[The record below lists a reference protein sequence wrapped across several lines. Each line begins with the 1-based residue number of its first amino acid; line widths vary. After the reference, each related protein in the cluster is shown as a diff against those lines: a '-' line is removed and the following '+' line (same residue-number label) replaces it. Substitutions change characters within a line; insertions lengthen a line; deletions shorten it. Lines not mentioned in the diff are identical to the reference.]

1 MADQFRDQVN
11 TARRAGYSDEEIAGY
26 LIEKG
31 NPSNKVKQALD
42 EGYAPAEI
50 LQYLAPA
57 LSMGE
62 EAVRKVG
69 VGIRGVTEALAPVA
83 TGATLGA
90 TAGALIGAPTG
101 LGAPIGAIAGGL
113 AVPVTDAL
121 VMGYNRLADSN
132 VRLPSQVISG
142 MIPGPRAETP
152 VERVI
157 QGSTGALGGTLG
169 SVGGGRAIVEAARA
183 APGLQSPVAQGTLAI
198 GQEAARR
205 PIGQLIAAPIAT
217 AAGQSVTE
225 ATGNPLAGLAAGVA
239 TGAATG
245 LRPTKRGAVPTE
257 EELLKQSK
265 ANYDILDKS
274 SLQFDKNEFN
284 QRMSLLPVHLEA
296 TEGYVSGVYPKVD
309 AALARLQA
317 DRPKNV
323 AEITALRKIIGNAAG
338 SADSAER
345 RMGSILLDDYDKYIL
360 NAPPSA
366 IVSGDKAALDA
377 WKAARADYAKVK
389 KSELI
394 EDIVARAEVSQGG
407 KEPSIAQG
415 LSALAKNDKKMRFFT
430 AEEQDAIRE
439 AAKGGNLQSMLRTIG
454 KFSPMTPAAA
464 IFTAV
469 NPYGAYTAGAGMA
482 AKELATAR
490 RMQQVN
496 ALASRMRL
504 GKTPEIIEGA
514 TANVPVFAARSA
526 VNNLNSLAPQNTGNE
541 QFNFLSGQ

>member
-1 MADQFRDQVN
+1 MADQFRDQIN
-11 TARRAGYSDEEIAGY
+11 TARRAGYSDDELIGY
-26 LIEKG
+26 LKDKDPRVTE
-31 NPSNKVKQALD
+31 ALTQ
-42 EGYAPAEI
+42 GYKPNEI
-50 LQYLAPA
+50 LEYLAPA

-62 EAVRKVG
+62 EAVRKVN
-69 VGIRGVTEALAPVA
+69 VGIRGVSEALAPVA
-83 TGATLGA
+83 
-90 TAGALIGAPTG
+90 AGAGTGFMLGGPVGAG
-101 LGAPIGAIAGGL
+101 VGALAGGL
-113 AVPVTDAL
+113 AVPASDLL
-121 VMGYNRLADSN
+121 VQGYNKLAGGNLRS
-132 VRLPSQVISG
+132 PSQIISN
-142 MIPGPRAETP
+142 MLPGPRAETP
-152 VERVI
+152 VERVV
-157 QGSTGALGGTLG
+157 QSSTGALGGTLG
-169 SVGGGRAIVEAARA
+169 AVGGGRAIVSAADA
-183 APGLQSPVAQGTLAI
+183 GFPVSQGALAV

-205 PIGQLIAAPIAT
+205 PIGQLIAAPIAS
-217 AAGQSVTE
+217 AAGQGVTE
-225 ATGNPLAGLAAGVA
+225 ATGSPLAGLAAGVA
-239 TGAATG
+239 TGSAAG

-274 SLQFDKNEFN
+274 SLQFNKNEFN

-415 LSALAKNDKKMRFFT
+415 LSALAKNDRKMRFFT

-469 NPYGAYTAGAGMA
+469 NPYGAYTAAAGMA
-482 AKELATAR
+482 AKELSTAR

-504 GKTPEIIEGA
+504 GQPPAVIEGVG
-514 TANVPVFAARSA
+514 ANVPTFASRSI
-526 VNNLNSLAPQNTGNE
+526 VNNLNSLAPQDTGNA